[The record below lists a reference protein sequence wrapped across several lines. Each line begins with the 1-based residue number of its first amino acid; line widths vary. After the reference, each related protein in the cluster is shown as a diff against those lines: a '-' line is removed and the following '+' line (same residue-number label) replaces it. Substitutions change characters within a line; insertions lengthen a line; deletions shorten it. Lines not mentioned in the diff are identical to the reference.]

1 MDPASHRLGS
11 ALCIASAIA
20 FGAMSIFGKLAY
32 DAGVG
37 LLTLLFVRFSIA
49 APVLWIAALR
59 RAGSLAS
66 ASRRTLLAAFGL
78 GAFGYAL
85 QAGLYFAAL
94 ARMDA
99 SLLSMLLYTFPTMVV
114 AAAIALGRET
124 ASRRRTGALLV
135 SSGGLALVLLGAGSG
150 TFDWLGAALAL
161 AAAMTYAAYI
171 LVSDRVGGDLD
182 ALPLSALI
190 TTGAAITFGV
200 AATATGTLDTG
211 FASEGWIWLAA
222 IALVSTVTPI
232 TLFFAGLRRVGP
244 STAAI
249 LSTLE
254 PPTTVAL
261 AFLVFG
267 ESLTALQLA
276 GAALVLGAAV
286 SLNLR
291 PRRPAAEPL
300 PA

>member
-1 MDPASHRLGS
+1 MMDPAAHRLGS

-20 FGAMSIFGKLAY
+20 FGAMAIFGKLAY

-37 LLTLLFVRFSIA
+37 VLTLLFVRFTIA

-59 RAGSLAS
+59 RPAGFAGP
-66 ASRRTLLAAFGL
+66 RRTLLAALAL
-78 GAFGYAL
+78 GAVGYAL

-99 SLLSMLLYTFPTMVV
+99 SLLSMLLYTFPAMVT

-150 TFDWLGAALAL
+150 TFDWLGTALGLGAAL
-161 AAAMTYAAYI
+161 TYTAYI
-171 LVSDRVGGDLD
+171 LVSDRVGGDIE

-200 AATATGTLDTG
+200 AGAATGSLDTG
-211 FASEGWIWLAA
+211 FASEGWVWLAA

-291 PRRPAAEPL
+291 PRRGAAGPL
-300 PA
+300 PV

>member
-1 MDPASHRLGS
+1 MDPAAHRLGS

-20 FGAMSIFGKLAY
+20 FGAMAIFGKLAY

-59 RAGSLAS
+59 RRGALAS
-66 ASRRTLLAAFGL
+66 ASRRTLLAGLAL
-78 GAFGYAL
+78 GAVGYAM
-85 QAGLYFAAL
+85 QAALYFTAL
-94 ARMDA
+94 SRMEA
-99 SLLSMLLYTFPTMVV
+99 SLLSMLLYTFPAMVV

-135 SSGGLALVLLGAGSG
+135 SSGGLALVLLGAGAG
-150 TFDWLGAALAL
+150 AFDWLGAALAL
-161 AAAMTYAAYI
+161 GAALTYAAYI
-171 LVSDRVGGDLD
+171 LVSDRVVGGDLE

-190 TTGAAITFGV
+190 TTGAAITFGL
-200 AATATGTLDTG
+200 AGSATGSIDTG
-211 FASEGWIWLAA
+211 FASEGWLWLGA
-222 IALVSTVTPI
+222 IAIVSTVTPI
-232 TLFFAGLRRVGP
+232 TLFFAGLRRGGP
-244 STAAI
+244 PTAAI

-254 PPTTVAL
+254 PLTTAAL
-261 AFLVFG
+261 AFVVFG

-291 PRRPAAEPL
+291 PRRGAA
-300 PA
+300 

>member
-1 MDPASHRLGS
+1 MDPAAHRLGS

-20 FGAMSIFGKLAY
+20 FGAMGIFGKLAY
-32 DAGVG
+32 DVGVG

-49 APVLWIAALR
+49 APVLWAAALR
-59 RAGSLAS
+59 RRDAFAGQP
-66 ASRRTLLAAFGL
+66 RRTLLAAFAL
-78 GAFGYAL
+78 GAVGYAL

-99 SLLSMLLYTFPTMVV
+99 SLLSMLLYTFPAMVV
-114 AAAIALGRET
+114 AAAIGLGRET
-124 ASRRRTGALLV
+124 PSRRRTGALLV
-135 SSGGLALVLLGAGSG
+135 SSGGLALVLLGAGAG
-150 TFDWLGAALAL
+150 TFDWLGAALGL
-161 AAAMTYAAYI
+161 GAAMTYAAYI
-171 LVSDRVGGDLD
+171 LVSDRVGGGID

-200 AATATGTLDTG
+200 AGLTTRSLDTG
-211 FASEGWIWLAA
+211 FAAEGWLWLAA
-222 IALVSTVTPI
+222 LSVVSTVTPI

-291 PRRPAAEPL
+291 PRRAAAEPL